1 MRYIKQ
7 FLIILAISFAGEL
20 LNHWIPLPIP
30 ASIYGLV
37 ILFVCL
43 QTKLIKL
50 EQIRD
55 AGKFLIEI
63 MPIMFIPA
71 AVGLMTFWDTLREN
85 LAAYLVIILLVTCV
99 VMVVSGLATQAVL
112 RHGGKKEET

>member
-20 LNHWIPLPIP
+20 LNHWVPLPIP

-43 QTKLIKL
+43 QTGIIKL
-50 EQIRD
+50 EQIRE
-55 AGKFLIEI
+55 AGKFFIEI
-63 MPIMFIPA
+63 MSVMFIPA
-71 AVGLMTFWDTLREN
+71 AVGLMTFWDTLRAN
-85 LAAYLVIILLVTCV
+85 LAAYLVIIFLVTCA
-99 VMVVSGLATQAVL
+99 VMAVSGLVTQAVL
-112 RHGGKKEET
+112 RRGGKKEGQ